1 MKRRAFLRDAVV
13 WTGLL
18 WLPRAFGQ
26 QATLAPRA
34 RQFRGV
40 AASTSCQVWKSQTT
54 NNDYWGGSV
63 NTYQSQKVKNDAGSQ
78 VDVCKVR
85 FWFKNGATQANVY
98 VKARTAQSGS
108 GADIGSAS
116 DTVVVA
122 ANHNNWVDFTWTS
135 GAPSIAGGT
144 DFWIG
149 WFSDQSHE
157 VRVGY
162 DTSAPVGEY
171 YEDPA
176 YCLYRGSSAQ
186 TDSDMVFEVWTLQ

>member
-18 WLPRAFGQ
+18 WVPRALSQ
-26 QATLAPRA
+26 QAALAPRVK
-34 RQFRGV
+34 QFRGV
-40 AASTSCQVWKSQTT
+40 AVGTSCQLWKSQTT

-63 NTYQSQKVKNDAGSQ
+63 NTYQSQRIKNDSASQ
-78 VDVCKVR
+78 VDICKVR

-116 DTVVVA
+116 DTVAVA
-122 ANHNNWVDFTWTS
+122 SSHNNWVEFTWSS
-135 GAPSIAGGT
+135 GAPSIAAGT

-149 WFSDQSHE
+149 WFADQSHE

-171 YEDPA
+171 YEDLT

-186 TDSDMVFEVWTLQ
+186 TDSDMVFEIHTLQ